1 MRLTKRGERVLGAA
15 FVVGLL
21 AAIGFAGHIETMQP
35 QTIATDS
42 ECDAIYHA
50 VYILD
55 GNPAR
60 IDLIHTAFDLGCPFE
75 DSEGNYI
82 YTWEPTN

>member
-1 MRLTKRGERVLGAA
+1 MRLTKRGQSVLGVA
-15 FVVGLL
+15 FIVGLL
-21 AAIGFAGHIETMQP
+21 GAMGIAGAIETQP
-35 QTIATDS
+35 NPATD
-42 ECDAIYHA
+42 EQCDSIYHA

-60 IDLIHTAFDLGCPFE
+60 VDLIHTAFDLGCPFE

-82 YTWEPTN
+82 YTWEAMD